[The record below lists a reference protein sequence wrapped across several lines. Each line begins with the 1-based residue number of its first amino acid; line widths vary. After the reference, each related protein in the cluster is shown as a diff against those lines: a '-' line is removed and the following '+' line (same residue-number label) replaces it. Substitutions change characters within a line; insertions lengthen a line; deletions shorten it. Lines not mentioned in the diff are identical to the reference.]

1 MGKMPWRL
9 LLIVFAAAIAQGAEP
24 AGPSE
29 FYVVSASFSDYGPAF
44 YYRVIAVKPDG
55 PDSLIRYARIAPMN
69 LSCPRR
75 IVQAAEARVRNTSP
89 AQLVKS
95 NNPCAVQPRALGSAL
110 KKYAQTVGVF
120 ESISFGIVARCGS
133 SSITLALPMAQEVDL
148 MRMQR
153 AHPEMAGL
161 WDLTSE
167 IINPAFGSNDIF
179 HDRTEED
186 DLVLQRAGEKLVPD
200 LISGRYDIG
209 LAAAVQG
216 NVMGWHS
223 PSFRSLLDSY
233 RGPVSA
239 KEAQTTYVPQL
250 VNSQAHR
257 FSHYVAPKYPPL
269 AMQARIEGK
278 VELQLAVEPATG
290 DIHSAS
296 AISGHPLLT
305 PSAIDAARQWRF
317 EPNSVESGTVT
328 VTLDFALRCQ

>member
-1 MGKMPWRL
+1 MGKMFWRL
-9 LLIVFAAAIAQGAEP
+9 LLTVFAAAIAQGAEP

-55 PDSLIRYARIAPMN
+55 PDSLVRYARIASMN

-89 AQLVKS
+89 AQLVKG
-95 NNPCAVQPRALGSAL
+95 NNPCAVKPEALRAAL
-110 KKYAQTVGVF
+110 KKYAQTAGVF
-120 ESISFGIVARCGS
+120 ESISFGIIARCGS
-133 SSITLALPMAQEVDL
+133 SSITLALPMAQEVDMVL
-148 MRMQR
+148 MQH
-153 AHPEMAGL
+153 AHPEMARL
-161 WDLTSE
+161 WELTSE
-167 IINPAFGSNDIF
+167 IIDPAFGPNDIF

-186 DLVLQRAGEKLVPD
+186 DVVLQRAGEKLVPE

-216 NVMGWHS
+216 NVVGWRS
-223 PSFRSLLDSY
+223 PSFRSLLGSY

-250 VNSQAHR
+250 VNPPAYR
-257 FSHYVAPKYPPL
+257 FSQFVAPKYPPL

-278 VELQLAVEPATG
+278 VVLLITVEPGTGEVHNALAV
-290 DIHSAS
+290 
-296 AISGHPLLT
+296 SGHPLLK
-305 PSAIDAARQWRF
+305 PSAIEAARQWRF
-317 EPNSVESGTVT
+317 EPNSVDSETVN
-328 VTLDFALRCQ
+328 VALDFALRCQ